1 MTSRYHNSKISGS
14 QQCFWTGTAICI
26 IERWKK
32 SMGYRFNLFPS
43 AIMHSKVIS
52 VNFFVFFLFNH
63 ICGTTVCLDPEI
75 LLPWQRDVL
84 TSPLY

>member
-1 MTSRYHNSKISGS
+1 MTSRYHNRKISGY

-43 AIMHSKVIS
+43 AIMYSKVIS
-52 VNFFVFFLFNH
+52 VNFFQPYLQDHSLFRPKNFA
-63 ICGTTVCLDPEI
+63 TMAT
-75 LLPWQRDVL
+75 
-84 TSPLY
+84 